1 MLIDVSTMT
10 PPDRL
15 NLVTVG
21 HFAIDTI
28 SSPKIT
34 HARTELGGSATYVS
48 VTAAKLDAKVSVIS
62 KVGDDFPNKYTK
74 WLEDSNVDLAGLKQ
88 VEGYAT
94 TRFAL
99 KYQRDWKRKLQLKA
113 LAPPIQV
120 NDIPDSLRADAIHV
134 APIANELSINIVQ
147 KLRKLTSILSLDP
160 QGFVRDFD
168 AHGNAHPKRW
178 MERSVL
184 ELIDIYKS
192 SQDEMKTVTGIT
204 NVKQAARKIQDY
216 GAKIVIATRGLHG
229 SMVLFE
235 SAFCNVPACTPQ
247 VVLDPTGAG
256 DTYIGAFLAEYT
268 RHEEPLWCACMGS
281 AAASF
286 TVEGV
291 GPERFGNRE
300 ETYARARK
308 VYLKLA

>member
-1 MLIDVSTMT
+1 MLIDVSTMAHSN
-10 PPDRL
+10 RL

-28 SSPKIT
+28 SSPKVT
-34 HARTELGGSATYVS
+34 PARTTLGGPPTYVS
-48 VTAAKLDAKVSVIS
+48 VAAAKLGAKVSVIS
-62 KVGDDFPNKYTK
+62 KVGDDFSSKYTK
-74 WLEDSNVDLAGLKQ
+74 WLRDSHVDLAGLKQ
-88 VEGYAT
+88 VEGHVT

-99 KYQRDWKRKLQLKA
+99 KYQRDWRRILQLKA

-120 NDIPDSLRADAIHV
+120 NDIPNSLRAQAIHV
-134 APIANELSINIVQ
+134 APIANELSINIVE
-147 KLRKLTSILSLDP
+147 KLRELTGILSLDP
-160 QGFVRDFD
+160 QGFVRVFD
-168 AHGNAHPKRW
+168 AHGHVRSKRW
-178 MERSVL
+178 TESSVL

-192 SQDEMKTVTGIT
+192 SEDEMKKVTGIAD
-204 NVKQAARKIQDY
+204 VKQAARKIQDH
-216 GAKIVIATRGLHG
+216 GARIVIATRGLHG

-235 SAFCNVPACTPQ
+235 SVFCNVPACRPQ

-256 DTYIGAFLAEYT
+256 DAYIGAFLAEYT
-268 RHEEPLWCACMGS
+268 REEETLWCACVGS

-286 TVEGV
+286 VVEGV

-308 VYLKLA
+308 VYLKLV